1 MQEII
6 SICLL
11 HSGSFKWQDAA
22 WLWQTAYQTSSRL
35 KKYERNKNLLL
46 FSWPAAHPEGLHMT
60 SMDVCCN
67 DQWFMPGPKLFKLC
81 PRQKQLLPT
90 LSTTAEL
97 ECHHR
102 GQLGNA
108 SPLFSALPQ
117 PSLLYKCQ
125 LTTTDTDGE
134 QKHRR
139 TGKWTEPPTGVR
151 KQEDST
157 HTVQERILPDNIIIY
172 FKLFYFFLFLIFSF
186 FYFFK
191 LFIFFQHM
199 PYENLGIIKVPER
212 IARFS
217 ACIAVRIY
225 RFVQRWAK
233 NRLLYSTGF
242 IYIQVRGRGRCH
254 NYRCG
259 GEGSHA

>member
-1 MQEII
+1 M
-6 SICLL
+6 
-11 HSGSFKWQDAA
+11 
-22 WLWQTAYQTSSRL
+22 
-35 KKYERNKNLLL
+35 
-46 FSWPAAHPEGLHMT
+46 
-60 SMDVCCN
+60 
-67 DQWFMPGPKLFKLC
+67 
-81 PRQKQLLPT
+81 LP
-90 LSTTAEL
+90 
-97 ECHHR
+97 
-102 GQLGNA
+102 
-108 SPLFSALPQ
+108 PLFSALPQ

-139 TGKWTEPPTGVR
+139 TGKGREPPTGVR

-157 HTVQERILPDNIIIY
+157 HTVQERILPDNIINSFI
-172 FKLFYFFLFLIFSF
+172 LNFFLKSFLF

-191 LFIFFQHM
+191 LLFFFQHM

-217 ACIAVRIY
+217 ACIAVCIY

-242 IYIQVRGRGRCH
+242 IYIQVRGRGQCH
-254 NYRCG
+254 SYRCG
-259 GEGSHA
+259 GVKGHMHRVRESSYS